1 MTKGHTM
8 KTTDEILASWET
20 EGAFADWY
28 AIDAY
33 DPMSGEVN
41 RLFVGSEDDC
51 DSMYKGYYLV
61 PQSTAHA
68 KFYRYSIISTEDAH
82 AFFSGIVTE
91 LDERSEYTITEAA
104 EQLGVTRQ
112 RVHDLIMRGKLDAHK
127 RGKAWFVYRYSI
139 EARKRGQ

>member
-1 MTKGHTM
+1 MNRST
-8 KTTDEILASWET
+8 
-20 EGAFADWY
+20 AFADWY

-33 DPMSGEVN
+33 DPMTGAVT

-91 LDERSEYTITEAA
+91 LDERIEYTITEAA

-127 RGKAWFVYRYSI
+127 RGITVTHLLVLRLVQLLQLFLLLHI
-139 EARKRGQ
+139 L